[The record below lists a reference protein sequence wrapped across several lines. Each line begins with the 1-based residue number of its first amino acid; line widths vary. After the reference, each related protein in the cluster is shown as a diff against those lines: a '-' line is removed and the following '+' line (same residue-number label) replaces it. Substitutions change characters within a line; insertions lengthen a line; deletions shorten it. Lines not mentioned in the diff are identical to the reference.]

1 MLVAAQPEIFELE
14 CAGRLWLQQ
23 QQWQTEQPAA
33 TASQRGQQE
42 QGQQQPIAL
51 VEPGLQAGHFVVA
64 LQCAGL
70 VQQPQRREV
79 FIAEACLTVAPAE
92 LGCEALQ
99 PGVVQPRNQ
108 DRAVR
113 ILEEAAV
120 LAGNRGTLFGPHA
133 KHQQPLAL
141 PLQQRGNGAAL
152 VLVQTAADQQQA
164 SAAEARLTQ
173 QFEPPGNGQVCTLAG
188 LGH

>member
-14 CAGRLWLQQ
+14 GAGRLRLQQ

-92 LGCEALQ
+92 FGCEALQ

-164 SAAEARLTQ
+164 PAAEARLTQ
-173 QFEPPGNGQVCTLAG
+173 QFEPPGNGQVCALAG